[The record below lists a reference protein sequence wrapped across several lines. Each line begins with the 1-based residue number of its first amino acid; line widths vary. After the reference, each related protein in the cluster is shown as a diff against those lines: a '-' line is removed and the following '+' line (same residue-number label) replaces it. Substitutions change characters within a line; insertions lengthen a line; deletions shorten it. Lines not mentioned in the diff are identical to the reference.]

1 MLGQWLT
8 DKRRRAGLTQEE
20 LAQRVP
26 CTRSYISSLERN
38 VVEAK
43 SGRPI
48 QPSREFVQAL
58 ARALGIPINEAFTA
72 AGYAPT
78 DLQINK
84 QSQLLNWFDPLPDA
98 RKEEVLAFCE
108 LWFTRYA
115 TQSHKEFEILS

>member
-1 MLGQWLT
+1 M
-8 DKRRRAGLTQEE
+8 
-20 LAQRVP
+20 
-26 CTRSYISSLERN
+26 
-38 VVEAK
+38 EAK

-84 QSQLLNWFDPLPDA
+84 QSQLLNWFDPLPDD

-108 LWFTRYA
+108 LWFARYA
-115 TQSHKEFEILS
+115 TQTQKEFEILSE